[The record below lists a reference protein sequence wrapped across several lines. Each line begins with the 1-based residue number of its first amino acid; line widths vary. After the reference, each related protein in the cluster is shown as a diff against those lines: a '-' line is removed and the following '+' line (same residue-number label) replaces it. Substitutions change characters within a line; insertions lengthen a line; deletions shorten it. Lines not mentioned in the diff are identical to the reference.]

1 MKNDNA
7 ISFLLTGLS
16 GAMTALQ
23 TDVLFQYIQLGITI
37 LSGIVALAFTV
48 YKWYKTAS
56 DDGKITPEEIE
67 DLRDQVK
74 DHFKEE
80 DK

>member
-37 LSGIVALAFTV
+37 LSGIVALAFTI
-48 YKWYKTAS
+48 YKWYKSAS

-67 DLRDQVK
+67 DLREQVK